1 MIRRCMLC
9 LVAALVV
16 ATPAAAQN
24 AAPTPALAPP
34 PATAA
39 APDPARV
46 AAATQLIARLLPAD
60 RAEAMIDQ
68 MIRPTMGNLHAAMA
82 QAPELKAAFARNPKA
97 RAALDAFVADEIARS
112 STIVKQALPTLRT
125 AMARAYARRF
135 TEAQLNEIAAF
146 FDTPT
151 GRLYAEQAP
160 TIMGDPDILAAQ
172 RAMMTQAMQGVAE
185 RAQAMAAKLAAEQDR
200 K

>member
-1 MIRRCMLC
+1 MIRRHRMFCLAAA
-9 LVAALVV
+9 LVAA
-16 ATPAAAQN
+16 APAAAQN
-24 AAPTPALAPP
+24 AAPTPA
-34 PATAA
+34 PAAAA

-46 AAATQLIARLLPAD
+46 AAATQLIARLIPAD
-60 RAEAMIDQ
+60 RAETMIDQ

-97 RAALDAFVADEIARS
+97 RAALDAFVAAEVARS
-112 STIVKQALPTLRT
+112 TAIVKQAMPALRT

-160 TIMGDPDILAAQ
+160 TIMGDPDIVAAQ

>member
-1 MIRRCMLC
+1 MIRRHRMFCLAAA
-9 LVAALVV
+9 LVAA
-16 ATPAAAQN
+16 APAAAQN
-24 AAPTPALAPP
+24 AAPAPTPAA
-34 PATAA
+34 AA

-46 AAATQLIARLLPAD
+46 AAATQLIARLIPAD

-97 RAALDAFVADEIARS
+97 RAALDAFVADEVARS
-112 STIVKQALPTLRT
+112 TAIVKQAMPALRT

-160 TIMGDPDILAAQ
+160 TIMGDPDIVAAQ

>member
-1 MIRRCMLC
+1 MIRRHRMFC
-9 LVAALVV
+9 LAAAL
-16 ATPAAAQN
+16 AAAAPAAAQN
-24 AAPTPALAPP
+24 AAPAPTPAA
-34 PATAA
+34 AA

-46 AAATQLIARLLPAD
+46 AAATQLITRLLPAD

-97 RAALDAFVADEIARS
+97 RAALDAFVADEVARS
-112 STIVKQALPTLRT
+112 TAIVKQALPTLRT

-160 TIMGDPDILAAQ
+160 TLMGDPDIVAAQ
-172 RAMMTQAMQGVAE
+172 RAMMAQAMQGVAE